1 MTPTQED
8 REAAAEWSFGR
19 TDFASFSPADRF
31 EVEEVAKFIAG
42 IRLAAEE
49 RGARMAL
56 EAAAKVADENK
67 WPDKIVDASWAGGDI
82 TPSVHNQA
90 CEEVA
95 TAIRQIDPAA
105 LAKVRETH
113 HLIPKDQEPVWTAYR
128 DGNGELYV
136 DSVHIEEREPNW
148 EEVPLYALEKRHD

>member
-56 EAAAKVADENK
+56 EAAVAAIDEGI
-67 WPDKIVDASWAGGDI
+67 DCDGIIVSDI
-82 TPSVHNQA
+82 A
-90 CEEVA
+90 
-95 TAIRQIDPAA
+95 RLDPAA
-105 LAKVRETH
+105 IVGGHPDE
-113 HLIPKDQEPVWTAYR
+113 
-128 DGNGELYV
+128 
-136 DSVHIEEREPNW
+136 
-148 EEVPLYALEKRHD
+148 